1 MLKCLLAMWE
11 TWVRSLGREDP
22 VEKEWQ
28 PTPVLLPGK
37 FHELRSLI
45 SYSPWGRKESDMT
58 ERLHFHFSLSGFS
71 SVLFSCSVVSDSL
84 RSHGLQHTR
93 LPCPSPS
100 KLMPT
105 ELVIPSN
112 HLILCCQRLLIFLPA
127 ILIPACAS
135 SSPAFCIMNSA

>member
-1 MLKCLLAMWE
+1 MWE
-11 TWVRSLGREDP
+11 AWVQSLGWEDP

-93 LPCPSPS
+93 LPCPSPTPRAYS
-100 KLMPT
+100 KSIESVMS
-105 ELVIPSN
+105 SN